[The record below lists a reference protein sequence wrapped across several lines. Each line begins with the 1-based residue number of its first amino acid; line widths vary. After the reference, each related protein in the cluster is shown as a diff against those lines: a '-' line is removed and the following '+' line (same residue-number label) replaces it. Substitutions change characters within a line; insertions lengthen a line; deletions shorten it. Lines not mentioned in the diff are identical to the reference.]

1 MENLKKE
8 QTLESLFSELDA
20 VAMKLESGDASL
32 EESFQLYQKG
42 MEMLKLCNE
51 KIDEVEKKVLILEES
66 GEMHEF

>member
-8 QTLESLFSELDA
+8 QTLESLFSEIDA
-20 VAMKLESGDASL
+20 VATKLESGDASL
-32 EESFQLYQKG
+32 EESFQLYKKG

-66 GEMHEF
+66 GEVHEF

>member
-8 QTLESLFSELDA
+8 QTLEELFRELD
-20 VAMKLESGDASL
+20 VVVGKLEKGETTL
-32 EESFQLYQKG
+32 EESFKLYQDG
-42 MEMLKLCNE
+42 MEMLKLCND

>member
-1 MENLKKE
+1 MENLSKE
-8 QTLESLFSELDA
+8 QTLESLFSELDQ
-20 VAMKLESGDASL
+20 VAAKLESGDASL

-66 GEMHEF
+66 GEVHEF

>member
-8 QTLESLFSELDA
+8 QTLESLFSELDQ
-20 VAMKLESGDASL
+20 VAAKLESGEASL

-42 MEMLKLCNE
+42 MQMLKLCNE

-66 GEMHEF
+66 GEVHEF